1 MTTIYMK
8 IYSYDVAS
16 QSLEVGFASTE
27 TSSQNPD
34 DYDRYSFNVDH
45 YNDVTSKEDLIRRLL
60 QSGAS
65 MCSQIVQQEN
75 IRSLKRNRS
84 RFLHRLLVAQFEPCE
99 WFPVRPH
106 TGVQTLRE
114 ALC

>member
-60 QSGAS
+60 QSGSS
-65 MCSQIVQQEN
+65 MCSHIVQQEN
-75 IRSLKRNRS
+75 MKQDTTKQAWFSDLAETTHEATADSL
-84 RFLHRLLVAQFEPCE
+84 VDEPE
-99 WFPVRPH
+99 V
-106 TGVQTLRE
+106 TYSNEVSV
-114 ALC
+114 